1 MAAQHGNLKINLLPK
16 DSFEFSNLGKTF
28 KWVTT
33 VGRVLVVLTEFVVLL
48 AFGSRFY
55 FDKAVNDQLEEID
68 GKLATI
74 EGYQEIET
82 QMKGVLAKQK
92 PISNFLGNNL
102 GVQDKFY
109 DLSQVVQ
116 SGVNFENLTLQGKE
130 MNLTGLAISERA
142 FAIMIARLKANER
155 IQKVALGETTFDQ
168 KDGSLKF
175 NLNVTYK

>member
-55 FDKAVNDQLEEID
+55 FDKALNDLSEEID
-68 GKLATI
+68 GKMATI
-74 EGYQEIET
+74 EGYQEIEV
-82 QMKGVLAKQK
+82 QMRDVLAKQK
-92 PISNFLGNNL
+92 QVNTYLNGNL
-102 GVQDKFY
+102 DVRKKFY
-109 DLSQVVQ
+109 DLSEVVQ
-116 SGVNFENLTLQGKE
+116 AGVNFESLSLSGKE
-130 MNLTGLAISERA
+130 MSLSGLALSERS
-142 FAIMIARLKANER
+142 FAIMISRLKANDR
-155 IQKVALGETTFDQ
+155 IEKVALGETSYDQ

-175 NLNVTYK
+175 NFNVTYK